1 MLKSRIVAAIAGS
14 LLWVGGAAAQD
25 TIKVGANLPMSGPNA
40 ELGEIFSRAA
50 SIAVNH
56 INADKMLSK
65 KLELAIE
72 DSQATPQGGVVA
84 MNKLVSVTKVPYVLS
99 AYTAVSKAIA
109 PIGDRAK
116 VVSINGGAVGPD
128 LAELGDYFWNVI
140 PLVNFEAEV
149 LIPFVVKEKGLKNIV
164 LIFVDDPL
172 GEAVQKVLREQ
183 VPKAGGKL
191 VGELQVQRAT
201 QQFASIA
208 ANVRQ
213 LKPDAIY
220 IASFGTQVNQIIK
233 QLRDNGITQQL
244 MSYSAMST
252 PSIAELPEAKGAWYT
267 TQSADFT
274 TSDLGKRVA
283 KEYKE
288 LSGKDA
294 NAYVANYYNAIMVF
308 GILAQQLEKA
318 GKPITGTNLLEQ
330 RRASPTFE
338 LIGGKMTFQQNGT
351 VAAPV
356 QIRKSTAPARAS
368 SSSSRGAARVSRH
381 GVSSALRERAA
392 ARRDLR
398 ADCSR
403 FLADLRLDEN
413 LPRRARLGVRDQRLH
428 LLVAR
433 LEARRAVADRDA
445 RGGCRRGGIR
455 PVDGALHLPADP
467 AP

>member
-1 MLKSRIVAAIAGS
+1 MLKSRIVAAIAGT

-213 LKPDAIY
+213 LKPDADLHRVVRH
-220 IASFGTQVNQIIK
+220 AGEPDHQAAARQ
-233 QLRDNGITQQL
+233 RHHAAAD
-244 MSYSAMST
+244 
-252 PSIAELPEAKGAWYT
+252 EL
-267 TQSADFT
+267 
-274 TSDLGKRVA
+274 LGDV
-283 KEYKE
+283 
-288 LSGKDA
+288 DA
-294 NAYVANYYNAIMVF
+294 
-308 GILAQQLEKA
+308 LD
-318 GKPITGTNLLEQ
+318 
-330 RRASPTFE
+330 
-338 LIGGKMTFQQNGT
+338 
-351 VAAPV
+351 
-356 QIRKSTAPARAS
+356 
-368 SSSSRGAARVSRH
+368 RGAA
-381 GVSSALRERAA
+381 
-392 ARRDLR
+392 
-398 ADCSR
+398 
-403 FLADLRLDEN
+403 
-413 LPRRARLGVRDQRLH
+413 
-428 LLVAR
+428 
-433 LEARRAVADRDA
+433 
-445 RGGCRRGGIR
+445 
-455 PVDGALHLPADP
+455 
-467 AP
+467 

>member
-1 MLKSRIVAAIAGS
+1 MTRSRARLKARDTREDGNAQVADCCRHCSARS
-14 LLWVGGAAAQD
+14 CVFGAAGNATAQD
-25 TIKVGANLPMSGPNA
+25 TIKIGANLPMSGPNA

-50 SIAVNH
+50 SIAVKH

-65 KLELAIE
+65 QLELAIE

-84 MNKLVSVTKVPYVLS
+84 MNKLVSVDQGPTCS
-99 AYTAVSKAIA
+99 A
-109 PIGDRAK
+109 PIRRFEGDRADRRPRQ
-116 VVSINGGAVGPD
+116 GRQHQRRRGRPD

-172 GEAVQKVLREQ
+172 GEAVQKVLRAE
-183 VPKAGGKL
+183 VPKAGGTL
-191 VGELQVQRAT
+191 VGELQVPRAA

-220 IASFGTQVNQIIK
+220 IASFGTQVNQIVK
-233 QLRDNGITQQL
+233 QLRDNGVTQQL

-274 TSDLGKRVA
+274 ASALGQRVA

-294 NAYVANYYNAIMVF
+294 NAYVANYYNAVMVF

-330 RRASPTFE
+330 RRASPHFD
-338 LIGGKMTFQQNGT
+338 LVGGKMDVPAERHRRGAGPNPGNRRHGHGQAHQ
-351 VAAPV
+351 VAERFAAQP
-356 QIRKSTAPARAS
+356 SWCCFS
-368 SSSSRGAARVSRH
+368 SS
-381 GVSSALRERAA
+381 
-392 ARRDLR
+392 
-398 ADCSR
+398 
-403 FLADLRLDEN
+403 
-413 LPRRARLGVRDQRLH
+413 
-428 LLVAR
+428 
-433 LEARRAVADRDA
+433 
-445 RGGCRRGGIR
+445 
-455 PVDGALHLPADP
+455 
-467 AP
+467 

>member
-1 MLKSRIVAAIAGS
+1 MLKSRIAAAIAGS
-14 LLWVGGAAAQD
+14 LMCLAAACSAKAQD
-25 TIKVGANLPMSGPNA
+25 TIKIGANLPMSGPNA

-50 SIAVNH
+50 SIAVKH
-56 INADKMLSK
+56 INDDKLLSK
-65 KLELAIE
+65 KLEMVIE

-109 PIGDRAK
+109 PVGDRAK

-149 LIPFVVKEKGLKNIV
+149 LIPYVVKEKGLKNIV

-191 VGELQVQRAT
+191 VGELQVQRST

-220 IASFGTQVNQIIK
+220 IASFGDQVNQIVK

-252 PSIAELPEAKGAWYT
+252 PSIAILPEAKGAWYT

-274 TSDLGKRVA
+274 ASELGKRVA

-294 NAYVANYYNAIMVF
+294 NAYVANYYNAVMVF
-308 GILAQQLEKA
+308 GQLAQKLEKA
-318 GKPITGTNLLEQ
+318 GKPITGTALLEQ
-330 RRASPTFE
+330 RRATPDFE
-338 LIGGKMTFQQNGT
+338 LVGGKMTFL
-351 VAAPV
+351 AE
-356 QIRKSTAPARAS
+356 
-368 SSSSRGAARVSRH
+368 RH
-381 GVSSALRERAA
+381 
-392 ARRDLR
+392 
-398 ADCSR
+398 
-403 FLADLRLDEN
+403 
-413 LPRRARLGVRDQRLH
+413 RLGAGSDS
-428 LLVAR
+428 
-433 LEARRAVADRDA
+433 
-445 RGGCRRGGIR
+445 
-455 PVDGALHLPADP
+455 
-467 AP
+467 

>member
-1 MLKSRIVAAIAGS
+1 MLKSRIAAAIVGS
-14 LLWVGGAAAQD
+14 LMCFGAPGGASAQD

-50 SIAVNH
+50 SVAVKH

-65 KLELAIE
+65 PLELAIE

-172 GEAVQKVLREQ
+172 GEAVQKVLRAE
-183 VPKAGGKL
+183 VPKAGGTL

-233 QLRDNGITQQL
+233 QLRDNGVTQQL

-274 TSDLGKRVA
+274 TSALGQRVA

-288 LSGKDA
+288 VSGKEA

-330 RRASPTFE
+330 RRASPTFD
-338 LIGGKMTFQQNGT
+338 LVGGKMTFQQNGT
-351 VAAPV
+351 VSAPV
-356 QIRKSTAPARAS
+356 QIREIDGTGTGK
-368 SSSSRGAARVSRH
+368 
-381 GVSSALRERAA
+381 
-392 ARRDLR
+392 
-398 ADCSR
+398 
-403 FLADLRLDEN
+403 
-413 LPRRARLGVRDQRLH
+413 
-428 LLVAR
+428 LVK
-433 LEARRAVADRDA
+433 
-445 RGGCRRGGIR
+445 
-455 PVDGALHLPADP
+455 
-467 AP
+467 

>member
-1 MLKSRIVAAIAGS
+1 MASTISAGPNRLLARFDAASRQLPANPVDKPPRFPEPSPRQTQRSRCAYSRALHGRTFMLKSRIAAAIVGS
-14 LLWVGGAAAQD
+14 LMWGGSALAQD
-25 TIKVGANLPMSGPNA
+25 TIKVGAALPMSGPNA

-50 SIAVNH
+50 SIAVKH

-65 KLELAIE
+65 PLELAIE
-72 DSQATPQGGVVA
+72 DSLATPQGGVVA

-128 LAELGDYFWNVI
+128 LAQLGDYFWNVI

-149 LIPFVVKEKGLKNIV
+149 LIPYVVKEKGLKNIV

-191 VGELQVQRAT
+191 VGELQVQRST

-213 LKPDAIY
+213 LKPDAVY
-220 IASFGTQVNQIIK
+220 IASFGTQENQIIK
-233 QLRDNGITQQL
+233 QLRDNGVTQQL

-267 TQSADFT
+267 TQSADFN
-274 TSDLGKRVA
+274 SSALGQRVA

-288 LSGKDA
+288 LSGKEA

-318 GKPITGTNLLEQ
+318 GKPITGPNLLEQ

-338 LIGGKMTFQQNGT
+338 LVGGKMTFQQNGT

-356 QIRKSTAPARAS
+356 QIR
-368 SSSSRGAARVSRH
+368 
-381 GVSSALRERAA
+381 E
-392 ARRDLR
+392 
-398 ADCSR
+398 
-403 FLADLRLDEN
+403 
-413 LPRRARLGVRDQRLH
+413 
-428 LLVAR
+428 
-433 LEARRAVADRDA
+433 
-445 RGGCRRGGIR
+445 
-455 PVDGALHLPADP
+455 VDGTGAGKLIK
-467 AP
+467 

>member
-1 MLKSRIVAAIAGS
+1 MFKSRIAAAIVGSLVCFGAAGS
-14 LLWVGGAAAQD
+14 ASAQE
-25 TIKVGANLPMSGPNA
+25 TIKIGANLPMSGPNA

-50 SIAVNH
+50 SIAANH

-72 DSQATPQGGVVA
+72 DSLATPQGGVVA
-84 MNKLVSVTKVPYVLS
+84 MNKLVSVAKVPYVLS

-172 GEAVQKVLREQ
+172 GESVQKVLRAE
-183 VPKAGGKL
+183 VPKAGGTL
-191 VGELQVQRAT
+191 AGELQVPRAA

-208 ANVRQ
+208 AKVRE

-233 QLRDNGITQQL
+233 QLRDNGVTQQL

-274 TSDLGKRVA
+274 ASALGQRVA

-288 LSGKDA
+288 LSGKEA
-294 NAYVANYYNAIMVF
+294 NAYVANYYNAVMVF

-318 GKPITGTNLLEQ
+318 GKPITGTSLLEQ

-338 LIGGKMTFQQNGT
+338 LVGGKMPFQQNGT
-351 VAAPV
+351 VSAPV
-356 QIRKSTAPARAS
+356 QIREIDGTGS
-368 SSSSRGAARVSRH
+368 G
-381 GVSSALRERAA
+381 
-392 ARRDLR
+392 
-398 ADCSR
+398 
-403 FLADLRLDEN
+403 RL
-413 LPRRARLGVRDQRLH
+413 
-428 LLVAR
+428 
-433 LEARRAVADRDA
+433 
-445 RGGCRRGGIR
+445 IK
-455 PVDGALHLPADP
+455 
-467 AP
+467 